1 MMTATSDR
9 LIVHMVG
16 NAHLDPVWMWRWP
29 DGVDEALATCRTAC
43 DLLDAYPELQITR
56 GEAWVYYQ
64 IHRLAPPL
72 FERIA
77 SHIRAG
83 RWHVVNGWWVQPDCN
98 LPLPE
103 SFAKQAEVGGRFL
116 REHLGVE
123 ATVGYN
129 VDSFG
134 HCAMLPTFLRQSGKD
149 AYVFTRPGMHENDL
163 PANLFRWRSP
173 AGDEVLA
180 FCAASY
186 ACGGRMMTG
195 CLERELA
202 RVSPG
207 VGHTVCLYGTGDH
220 GGGPTRETIEWIQ
233 RNRHYAENVELRFS
247 NLRAFFDAV
256 APLREQLPVVTGEL
270 QHHAIGCYSVVR
282 DLKRET
288 RRAEE
293 LLLQV
298 ESLAAAEP
306 PDAALAGP
314 LEEAWRTVLF
324 NQFHDILCGSSLRPA
339 CEDAL
344 DELGGVKAFARD
356 CLVRATRLRNQGL
369 PPSPRQRVVVDNP
382 GPRPWKGYVEY
393 DPWLWAMGDPGSM
406 FFTLLDEAGALV
418 PTQDLVPEAASDQ
431 MRRVL
436 FPVDL
441 APGGRHVF
449 ELRRLP
455 APRAGQTSALRVDGQ
470 TVDNG
475 RLAVHGGPQGVA
487 RITSDG
493 ADLLAAAGIRLVVVE
508 EDTDTWSHGIV
519 SFDGP
524 VLGEFAAAEPWA
536 GVAGGPLRGELVND
550 FATPD
555 GALRWSVALT
565 NDGAVVHLRLRLH
578 WQGRAKLVRMLI
590 PAAFPVSLRRDGTP
604 GTILPR
610 PLDGKEYPVM
620 DVLSLEGGGH
630 CLTVVS
636 PDLYSASVTP
646 EGVARLTLLRS
657 PLYAHEGGSQLPPHN
672 AYQATD
678 QGVHE
683 FEIALLVTEAFEE
696 ESALNEAYKLNAP
709 PLLSETTFGMLPG
722 GESAANLSPGAATV
736 PHVPDDAWLPGEL
749 VSLAEDPDSL
759 AIINGEELS
768 PEWRQERLLTGAGDL
783 RLRLPV
789 PEPITCRLT
798 VACLTGGDC
807 GSLELRADGRVLGSV
822 PAEGDQ
828 ATPRLVDF
836 SVTPHPA
843 RSVVELEVRR
853 TGGSVT
859 ALGYVRLIPAFQDLR
874 AGAWEVAGPFLFS
887 EAPGGSGDVIDG
899 ATAME
904 ELVFPPEPGGGLDRG
919 ASDEPVWQALAG
931 NDDFL
936 DFHAYSR
943 TLHGSI
949 HYART
954 RVQSS
959 RPQTVRLVFGMDYWI
974 SIWVNGQAVVRGLH
988 PEGAPS
994 KGQFRVEVPFAQGSN
1009 EIVVK
1014 LAAGSTGNGFWMAL
1028 PDDGSLAIGE

>member
-1 MMTATSDR
+1 MNAENDK
-9 LIVHMVG
+9 LIVHMIG

-43 DLLDAYPELQITR
+43 DLLDAYPDVQITR

-64 IHRLAPPL
+64 IHRLAPQL
-72 FERIA
+72 LQRIA
-77 SHIRAG
+77 THLQAG

-98 LPLPE
+98 LPRAE
-103 SFAKQAEVGGRFL
+103 SFRKQAEIGGRFL
-116 REHLGVE
+116 QEHLGVE

-134 HCAMLPTFLRQSGKD
+134 HCAMLPTFLQQSGKD
-149 AYVFTRPGMHENDL
+149 AYVYTRPGVHEIDL

-186 ACGGRMMTG
+186 AGGGQMMTG

-207 VGHTVCLYGTGDH
+207 VGHTVCMYGTGDH

-233 RNRHYAENVELRFS
+233 RHRHYAENVELRFS

-256 APLREQLPVVTGEL
+256 APLREQLPVVVGEL

-282 DLKRET
+282 DLKRES
-288 RRAEE
+288 RRAES

-298 ESLAAAEP
+298 EH
-306 PDAALAGP
+306 LAGEEPGDTAMEEP

-324 NQFHDILCGSSLRPA
+324 NQFHDILCGSSLRSA
-339 CEDAL
+339 CTEAL

-356 CLVRATRLRNQGL
+356 CLVRAARLRNQEL

-382 GPRPWKGYVEY
+382 GPRPWKGHVEY
-393 DPWLWAMGDPGSM
+393 DPWLWTVGDRQSG
-406 FFTLLDEAGALV
+406 FFTLLDEAGRCV
-418 PTQDLVPEAASDQ
+418 PTQAIIPEAASDQ

-441 APGGRHVF
+441 PPSGRQVF

-455 APRAGQTSALRVDGQ
+455 APRAGESSGLRVADQ
-470 TVDNG
+470 AVDNG
-475 RLAVHGGPQGVA
+475 RLAAQGGPCGVE
-487 RITSDG
+487 RITHDG
-493 ADLLAAAGIRLVVVE
+493 VDLLDEAGIRLVVVE
-508 EDTDTWSHGIV
+508 DDTDTWSHGIV

-524 VLGEFAAAEPWA
+524 VLGEFTASEPWA
-536 GVAGGPLRGELVND
+536 ALESGPLRGELVND

-555 GALRWSVALT
+555 GALRWSIALT
-565 NDGAVVHLRLRLH
+565 NEGTVLHMRLRLH
-578 WQGRAKLVRMLI
+578 WEGRAKLVRMLI
-590 PAAFPVSLRRDGTP
+590 PPAFPVALRRDGTP

-610 PLDGKEYPVM
+610 PLDGQEYPVM
-620 DVLSLEGGGH
+620 DLLSLEGEGH
-630 CLTVVS
+630 CLTVIS

-683 FEIALLVTEAFEE
+683 FEIALLVTAAFEE
-696 ESALNEAYKLNAP
+696 ESALNAAYRLNAP
-709 PLLSETTFGMLPG
+709 PILSETTFGMLPG
-722 GESAANLSPGAATV
+722 GEETAVPG
-736 PHVPDDAWLPGEL
+736 VPDDAWLPGEL
-749 VSLAEDPDSL
+749 VALAENPESL
-759 AIINGEELS
+759 AIIPGEKLC
-768 PEWRQERLLTGAGDL
+768 PEWRRERLLTCPGDL
-783 RLRLPV
+783 RLQLPV
-789 PEPITCRLT
+789 PEQITCRLA
-798 VACLTGGDC
+798 VACLAGGDC
-807 GSLELRADGRVLGSV
+807 GTLELRADGRVLGSV
-822 PAEGDQ
+822 PGAGGR
-828 ATPRLVDF
+828 AAVRLVDF
-836 SVTPHPA
+836 QVTPNSA
-843 RSVVELEVRR
+843 SGVVELEVRR

-859 ALGYVRLIPAFQDLR
+859 ALGYVRLIPAFQDIR
-874 AGAWEVAGPFLFS
+874 AGAWRVAGPFLFS
-887 EAPGGSGDVIDG
+887 GMTDG
-899 ATAME
+899 AAAVE
-904 ELVFPPEPGGGLDRG
+904 ELVFPPEPGSPLDRG
-919 ASDEPVWQALAG
+919 ESGEPRWQALTG
-931 NDDFL
+931 NDDYI
-936 DFHAYSR
+936 DFHAHSR
-943 TLHGSI
+943 TLLGSL
-949 HYART
+949 HYARA
-954 RVQSS
+954 RVKSS
-959 RPQTVRLVFGMDYWI
+959 HPQTVRLVFGMDYWI
-974 SIWVNGQAVVRGLH
+974 KIWVNGQVVLGCLH

-994 KGQFRVEVPFAQGSN
+994 KGQFQVEVPFIQGVN

-1014 LAAGSTGNGFWMAL
+1014 VAAGSTGNGFWMAV
-1028 PDDGSLAIGE
+1028 PDDGSLEICGASEAETE